1 MTKVESLSSISRASR
16 EWIEPQARRERQKG
30 WLKCYD
36 IATGGNGNAFV
47 FFEVEKEGL
56 EVSKI
61 K

>member
-1 MTKVESLSSISRASR
+1 MTKVESLSSISRASL

-47 FFEVEKEGL
+47 FC
-56 EVSKI
+56 
-61 K
+61 